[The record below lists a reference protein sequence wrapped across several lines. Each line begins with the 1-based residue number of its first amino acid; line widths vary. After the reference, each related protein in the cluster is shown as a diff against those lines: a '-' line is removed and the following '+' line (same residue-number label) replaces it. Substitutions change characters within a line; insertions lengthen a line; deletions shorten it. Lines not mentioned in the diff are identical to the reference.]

1 MVESQP
7 SKLLVAGSIPVSR
20 SKDFEGDSGPS
31 LSQESVLSSMYEQ
44 PVLPISDP
52 QTFNAVKGA
61 IETSFS
67 SASVAEF
74 LKSLER
80 SKLRIRDF
88 ETVLRKG
95 ILGAAT
101 AAEYSRL
108 GNGDQGQI
116 RELYLASLEQVAPEL
131 REKFFK
137 LYAYY

>member
-1 MVESQP
+1 
-7 SKLLVAGSIPVSR
+7 
-20 SKDFEGDSGPS
+20 
-31 LSQESVLSSMYEQ
+31 VLSSLYEQ

-52 QTFNAVKGA
+52 QTFGAVKTA
-61 IETSFS
+61 IESSFS
-67 SASVAEF
+67 AGRVAEF

-88 ETVLRKG
+88 EDVLDKG
-95 ILGAAT
+95 NLGAST

-108 GNGDQGQI
+108 GNADQGQI
-116 RELYLASLEQVAPEL
+116 RELYLASLERVAPEL